1 MKKKLYISQIGSWTH
16 NPLPTHFSCVVFSH
30 HLASIKFF
38 FTVIPGSPHVIW
50 SWPRPSLSLP
60 NPSLG
65 GMFSTLTLLIERPHY
80 AKQEIRKKNKDKG
93 LCHKYL
99 LLVADSGLTY
109 IQCAY
114 LRIFKKNF
122 CYRSTLRLSSQWFGT
137 VVTPDVLFAT
147 ALFLGSW
154 VGAEGYHRRT
164 TV

>member
-114 LRIFKKNF
+114 LRIFKKF
-122 CYRSTLRLSSQWFGT
+122 SVTGQHCGCLLSDLAQLLRQMSSLPQPSF
-137 VVTPDVLFAT
+137 
-147 ALFLGSW
+147 
-154 VGAEGYHRRT
+154 
-164 TV
+164 